1 MRYLKTLLA
10 LCLAILLT
18 SCSKENSKDGSEPL
32 LEVNYYNISGS
43 WSLEMLNGKPLLD
56 GTFMELKLER
66 SEHTFEISTNLDSFQ
81 NVPHT
86 MSGTYALSVSAQDG
100 AVIEGKYDHDSGFW
114 SHDYVIER
122 LGANSMLWV
131 ALDDPD
137 LTQLF
142 KRTE

>member
-1 MRYLKTLLA
+1 MRLIKTLLA
-10 LCLAILLT
+10 ICLSILLT
-18 SCSKENSKDGSEPL
+18 SCNKTSSKDGIEPL
-32 LEVNYYNISGS
+32 LEVNYNNISGN
-43 WSLEMLNGKPLLD
+43 WSLEMLNGKTLLD
-56 GTFMELKLER
+56 GTFLKLKLER
-66 SEHTFEISTNLDSFQ
+66 SEHTFELSTNLDSFQ
-81 NVPHT
+81 DVPHNMT
-86 MSGTYALSVSAQDG
+86 GTYALSVSAQDG

-122 LGANSMLWV
+122 LSASSMLWV

>member
-10 LCLAILLT
+10 LCLSILLT
-18 SCSKENSKDGSEPL
+18 SCNKTSSKDGIEPL
-32 LEVNYYNISGS
+32 LEVNYNNISGN
-43 WSLEMLNGKPLLD
+43 WSLEMLNGKSLLD
-56 GTFMELKLER
+56 GTFLELKLNR
-66 SEHTFEISTNLDSFQ
+66 SEHTFELSTNLDSFQ

-122 LGANSMLWV
+122 LSASSMLWI